1 MTADSP
7 GRIVLLHEV
16 HVGIRMTLSLVVA
29 EVELINSH
37 YDKHTLS
44 MTPKRFDVKGALER
58 FLKPISKTQFS
69 VP

>member
-1 MTADSP
+1 
-7 GRIVLLHEV
+7 
-16 HVGIRMTLSLVVA
+16 MTLSLVVA